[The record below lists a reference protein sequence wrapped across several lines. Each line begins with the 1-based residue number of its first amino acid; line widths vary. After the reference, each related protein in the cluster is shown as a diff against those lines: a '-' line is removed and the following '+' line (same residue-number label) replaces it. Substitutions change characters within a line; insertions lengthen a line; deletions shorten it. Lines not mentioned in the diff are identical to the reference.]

1 MLKIVKD
8 AGYRGWMGIEYEG
21 SKLPEAD
28 GIIATKTL
36 LEKIREELKKA
47 SIAAAS
53 RSGAAGR
60 GLQTPARPG
69 K

>member
-21 SKLPEAD
+21 EKLPEPD
-28 GIIATKTL
+28 GIIATKKL
-36 LEKIREELKKA
+36 LEKIREEMKTA
-47 SIAAAS
+47 S
-53 RSGAAGR
+53 
-60 GLQTPARPG
+60 